1 MSNSKPRVAVWKF
14 SSCDGCQLTLLDCED
29 ELLAIADALD
39 IVYFLEA
46 SSATEPGP
54 YDISI
59 VEGSVT
65 TAGDSERI
73 KQIRAESKILM
84 SIGACATAGG
94 IQALRNFADI
104 KEYTSI
110 VYARP
115 DYVDTLATST
125 AIADHVKVDYELRG
139 CPISKDQLLAVISS
153 LLVGSVP
160 TLSSSSV
167 CLECKRRGT
176 TCVMV
181 SQGIPCLG
189 PVTQAGCDA
198 LCPAYGRGC
207 FGCFGPADTVNVA
220 SLAGQLRALDLDE
233 TAIGQIFDTFTVAQF
248 RAAGSPATASSGP
261 PEKASLRTP
270 SPDPIPLAP
279 PRGDST
285 GDPPRGDPTGETESQ

>member
-1 MSNSKPRVAVWKF
+1 MNTSKPRVAVWKF

-29 ELLAIADALD
+29 ELLAVAEALE

-46 SSATEPGP
+46 SSVHEPGP
-54 YDISI
+54 YDLSI

-65 TAGDSERI
+65 TAEDAERI
-73 KQIRAESKILM
+73 QQIRAESQILM

-115 DYVDTLATST
+115 DYINTLATST
-125 AIADHVKVDYELRG
+125 PIADHVKVDYELRG
-139 CPISKDQLLAVISS
+139 CPISKGQLLAVISS

-160 TLSSSSV
+160 SLSTASV

-181 SQGIPCLG
+181 SRGIPCLG

-198 LCPAYGRGC
+198 LCPTYGRGC

-220 SLAGQLRALDLDE
+220 SMVEQLRRLNLNE
-233 TAIGQIFDTFTVAQF
+233 SAIGQIFDTFAVAQF
-248 RAAGSPATASSGP
+248 RAAGSPGTEPNRHSTDQASQSP
-261 PEKASLRTP
+261 SEDDPTDTP
-270 SPDPIPLAP
+270 SPEDPNDTL
-279 PRGDST
+279 
-285 GDPPRGDPTGETESQ
+285 ESP